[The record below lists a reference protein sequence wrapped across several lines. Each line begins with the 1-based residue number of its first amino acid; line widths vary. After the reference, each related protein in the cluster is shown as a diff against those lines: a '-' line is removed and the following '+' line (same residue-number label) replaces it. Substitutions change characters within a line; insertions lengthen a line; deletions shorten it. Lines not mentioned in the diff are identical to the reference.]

1 MTDGV
6 LPLRFPKPMCNETEP
21 YEATGG
27 RRPVSSRT
35 LIAVVSLVFLA
46 SLGRLVAGA
55 APTAQA
61 YPGTGYVVYF
71 GYSEVVLLEIAS
83 TRVVLCQQAG
93 ARVLEYSLHGRN
105 VIWLDPQQRG
115 WEFREGASSLDPCG
129 GRFDIGPEMLV
140 PRRTALWLGAW
151 RAELIGPR
159 AARLTSAEDPA
170 TGVQLVREFKL
181 DPSSSRLQCTQTI
194 RNVSQKP
201 RAWCHW
207 SRTLA
212 VGGGIAIV
220 PLTPHSRFPKSYVM
234 YEDRSLINPRPDDPN
249 IRERDGFLEVVG
261 PPKFRK
267 LGMDSQAGWF
277 AYAAPN
283 DLLFVK
289 RYPVFPQKLYGEVAG
304 LTISIWYDAKIRC
317 ELEPIGPLEQLA
329 PGAAASFTEEW
340 QLEPFPFPPP
350 GTSVDLQRVRA
361 LAEVPR

>member
-1 MTDGV
+1 MRNQAETPEAMRGT
-6 LPLRFPKPMCNETEP
+6 RFVPRQRLLAFAGLLLLA
-21 YEATGG
+21 ATG
-27 RRPVSSRT
+27 
-35 LIAVVSLVFLA
+35 
-46 SLGRLVAGA
+46 RLLAGA
-55 APTAQA
+55 APTANA
-61 YPGTGYVVYF
+61 YPGTGYVDYF
-71 GYSEVVLLEIAS
+71 GYTGCVLLENAS

-93 ARVLEYSLHGRN
+93 ARVLEYSLQGRN

-115 WEFREGASSLDPCG
+115 WEFREGVSTLDLCG

-140 PRRTALWLGAW
+140 PRRPALWLGPW

-194 RNVSQKP
+194 RNVSSTT

-220 PLTPHSRFPKSYVM
+220 PLTPHSRFPKGYVM

-329 PGAAASFTEEW
+329 PGAAAAFTEEW

-350 GTSVDLQRVRA
+350 GASVDLQRVRA
-361 LAEVPR
+361 LAGAPR